1 MTAEGRRT
9 GLAVAVPDEAD
20 SILAPWRGRY
30 LAESVERGIPAHL
43 TILVPFARASEV
55 TSTLHLSLGELYASL
70 PAFDYDLT
78 EIRTFP
84 DCAWLAPEPS
94 APFDELI
101 AAIRARFPD
110 YPPYGDS
117 EVEPVPHCTVGVTDD
132 AETLGLMVEE
142 LEAGLANALPLRCRA
157 SEVTL
162 WRELDEGRW
171 VADAVYALGS

>member
-43 TILVPFARASEV
+43 TILVPFASASEV

-70 PAFDYDLT
+70 SAFDYDLT

-94 APFDELI
+94 APFD
-101 AAIRARFPD
+101 
-110 YPPYGDS
+110 GDS